1 MNAKS
6 SSKKNQVVAA
16 NIFEREE
23 LVRKAEEIGKDLR
36 AYSWKELET
45 YGKFAK
51 NDKISFISDNMLV
64 VGCDI
69 GSESMHKHVSNV
81 QSVL

>member
-23 LVRKAEEIGKDLR
+23 LVRKVEEISKDLR
-36 AYSWKELET
+36 A
-45 YGKFAK
+45 
-51 NDKISFISDNMLV
+51 
-64 VGCDI
+64 
-69 GSESMHKHVSNV
+69 
-81 QSVL
+81 